1 MQVPDSLPFGG
12 DYVDTMPVDIV
23 AAPTPPPSVVPTSV
37 TPSPSTSERR
47 DLYQHKRPQRHDEHF
62 TSSDEEFW
70 GLRKVAAF
78 SFFGK

>member
-70 GLRKVAAF
+70 GPSKSYSV
-78 SFFGK
+78 